1 MDEFTEAPAEE
12 AVDTDVPQAAQAE
25 EGTTG
30 TQPSEAGVPEK
41 DTGAVERD
49 AKPAVARNNEN
60 WNNGHRRI
68 QQRQSMKARIK
79 ELEERL
85 AQYEGK
91 EDDYSRFQRQQLE
104 DRIGDMNAMNADAEA
119 EDFANRAAEFF
130 DSDTPQFMQDV
141 YRYAPYVNSN
151 EPDLLKYTQR
161 QYGPILLH
169 EWMKRMDQP
178 QLREQWLG
186 MTTYEKSK
194 VLDSFYNQIVST
206 VRQYQGQG
214 QAPGPRQAPKPSVP
228 VPNGGRQTP
237 GNEPTSD
244 FGIELGKAF
253 ARHKG

>member
-1 MDEFTEAPAEE
+1 MDDIITEPAEQ
-12 AVDTDVPQAAQAE
+12 AVDTETSQAQQGQGE
-25 EGTTG
+25 TG
-30 TQPSEAGVPEK
+30 TQPSEAGTPEK
-41 DTGAVERD
+41 ESGAVEQET
-49 AKPAVARNNEN
+49 KPAVARNNEN

-130 DSDTPQFMQDV
+130 DSDTPQFMQSV

-186 MTTYEKSK
+186 MTNYEKQR

-206 VRQYQGQG
+206 VRQYQGQ
-214 QAPGPRQAPKPSVP
+214 APAPKQAPKPSVP

-244 FGIELGKAF
+244 FGIELGNAF